1 MYCRLA
7 PDVAAPHARDAS
19 RVESTR
25 RDGKLRPTLAS
36 SSWAARRLFLV
47 DVARRACAPGKT
59 ARARA
64 LALDDTRRARP
75 PARTEG
81 RFAEVQRAPFLLP
94 SLTTTTTC
102 HPKVRRRRV
111 HTRNEKRVVCCL
123 TNASSSVHPPRS
135 LANGRKR
142 AASTSQPAADATT
155 AAPPAKAARN
165 GVKATTPSR
174 ATTPQPTLARSASV
188 TPGTPTR
195 GGARGK
201 RGQPPVYVIRK
212 GINSL
217 PEPVKALT
225 LADVKNGLPVGGPVA
240 GANPTTTDV
249 LPRQLFVFG
258 NGDMGQHG
266 LGTDVI
272 DEIKRPRKHVWVDEK
287 NTSGALG
294 VGGFEQIAAGGMH
307 TLAVDGNGRL
317 WSWGI
322 NDNAALGRQTG
333 REPDTEAE
341 VFETQPMR
349 VEGLA
354 PNGKGVLAGSK
365 EAGGGTEGEVD
376 IFRATRVAAGDSI
389 SAALSED
396 GQVRVWGSFRSNDGL
411 LGFDGQVGSSKM
423 QFQPVSLP
431 ALQQHS
437 FSQIACGDDH
447 ILALTTTGLVYT
459 WGNGQQLQLGRRI
472 IERRKI
478 NGLNPEKVGLRD
490 VVLIG
495 TGAYHSFAVDK
506 KGNVYGWGLNSLKQ
520 VGIDSEE
527 DTVATPRL
535 IPSLSPKELSSDG
548 SVKVV
553 AITAGQHHSL
563 FLLSD
568 GRVFGCG
575 RCDGCELGLDSS
587 SNAAMLEVEKMRKE
601 WRAKRQEELKVEMA
615 AWEKRMAAKKEA
627 AGEAGQPAESALSS
641 VVSSDDLPPVMGPP
655 PDEYIATPVHVPFPA
670 GAKIS
675 TISAGARFNLATDSE
690 GKVYSWGFGNQSQL
704 GLGDEESAEV
714 PTEVKSKQFKGHR
727 AVLVAAGG
735 QHSTVLAVRDPEVA
749 VE

>member
-1 MYCRLA
+1 
-7 PDVAAPHARDAS
+7 
-19 RVESTR
+19 
-25 RDGKLRPTLAS
+25 
-36 SSWAARRLFLV
+36 
-47 DVARRACAPGKT
+47 
-59 ARARA
+59 
-64 LALDDTRRARP
+64 
-75 PARTEG
+75 
-81 RFAEVQRAPFLLP
+81 
-94 SLTTTTTC
+94 
-102 HPKVRRRRV
+102 
-111 HTRNEKRVVCCL
+111 
-123 TNASSSVHPPRS
+123 
-135 LANGRKR
+135 
-142 AASTSQPAADATT
+142 
-155 AAPPAKAARN
+155 
-165 GVKATTPSR
+165 
-174 ATTPQPTLARSASV
+174 
-188 TPGTPTR
+188 
-195 GGARGK
+195 
-201 RGQPPVYVIRK
+201 
-212 GINSL
+212 
-217 PEPVKALT
+217 
-225 LADVKNGLPVGGPVA
+225 
-240 GANPTTTDV
+240 
-249 LPRQLFVFG
+249 
-258 NGDMGQHG
+258 MGQHG

-272 DEIKRPRKHVWVDEK
+272 DEIKRPRKHLWVDEK
-287 NTSGALG
+287 NGKGDLG

-307 TLAVDGNGRL
+307 TLAVDGNGAL

-333 REPDTEAE
+333 REPDVEAE

-349 VEGLA
+349 VEGLS
-354 PNGKGVLAGSK
+354 PDGKGTLPGAK
-365 EAGGGTEGEVD
+365 EAGGGSQGDVE

-423 QFQPVSLP
+423 QNQPVTLP

-447 ILALTTTGLVYT
+447 ILALTTTGVVYT

-535 IPSLSPKELSSDG
+535 IPSLSPKELSADG

-587 SNAAMLEVEKMRKE
+587 SHPAMLEVQRMRGE
-601 WRAKRQEELKVEMA
+601 WRSKREEEMKVEMQ
-615 AWEKRMAAKKEA
+615 AWEKRMADKKKSSSDA
-627 AGEAGQPAESALSS
+627 ASS
-641 VVSSDDLPPVMGPP
+641 SSGLGGAVSSDDLPPVMGPP
-655 PDEYIATPVHVPFPA
+655 PDEYIPTPVHIPFP
-670 GAKIS
+670 GGVKITS
-675 TISAGARFNLATDSE
+675 LSAGARFNLATDST

-714 PTEVKSKQFKGHR
+714 PTEVKSKQFRGH
-727 AVLVAAGG
+727 VGVFVAAGG
-735 QHSTVLAVRDPEVA
+735 QHSTVLAVRDPDVQ

>member
-1 MYCRLA
+1 M
-7 PDVAAPHARDAS
+7 
-19 RVESTR
+19 
-25 RDGKLRPTLAS
+25 
-36 SSWAARRLFLV
+36 
-47 DVARRACAPGKT
+47 
-59 ARARA
+59 
-64 LALDDTRRARP
+64 P
-75 PARTEG
+75 P
-81 RFAEVQRAPFLLP
+81 
-94 SLTTTTTC
+94 
-102 HPKVRRRRV
+102 K
-111 HTRNEKRVVCCL
+111 
-123 TNASSSVHPPRS
+123 
-135 LANGRKR
+135 ANGRKR
-142 AASTSQPAADATT
+142 SASVSQSAAAQPAAKAAKNGSTT
-155 AAPPAKAARN
+155 ASTAAARPS
-165 GVKATTPSR
+165 PSR
-174 ATTPQPTLARSASV
+174 AVTPQPLARASSV
-188 TPGTPTR
+188 TPSTPSGR
-195 GGARGK
+195 K

-212 GINSL
+212 GLNPL
-217 PEPVKALT
+217 PAPVKPLI
-225 LADVKNGLPVGGPVA
+225 LADVKKGLPVGPPEVGPSPA
-240 GANPTTTDV
+240 ASADV

-266 LGTDVI
+266 LGTDAI

-287 NTSGALG
+287 NGKGELG
-294 VGGFEQIAAGGMH
+294 LGGLEQIAAGGMH
-307 TLAVDGNGRL
+307 TLAIDGNGRL

-333 REPDTEAE
+333 REPDVDAE
-341 VFETQPMR
+341 VFETQPMP
-349 VEGLA
+349 VEGLG
-354 PNGKGVLAGSK
+354 PDGKGTLAGAK
-365 EAGGGTEGEVD
+365 ADGGGSEGDVD

-423 QFQPVSLP
+423 QYQPVSLP
-431 ALQQHS
+431 ALVQHS

-490 VVLIG
+490 IVLIG

-520 VGIDSEE
+520 IGIDTDEE
-527 DTVATPRL
+527 YIPTPRV
-535 IPSLSPKELSSDG
+535 IPSLRPKELSADG

-575 RCDGCELGLDSS
+575 RCDGCELGLDTKD
-587 SNAAMLEVEKMRKE
+587 NPAMLEVEKMRTE
-601 WRAKRQEELKVEMA
+601 WKSKRQEEMKVEMV
-615 AWEKRMAAKKEA
+615 AWEKKMALKKESST
-627 AGEAGQPAESALSS
+627 GTTTSEAFNT

-655 PDEYIATPVHVPFPA
+655 PDEYISEPVHIPFSESSSS
-670 GAKIS
+670 KIS
-675 TISAGARFNLATDSE
+675 SISSGARFNLATDSN
-690 GKVYSWGFGNQSQL
+690 GQIFSWGFGNQSQL
-704 GLGDEESAEV
+704 GLGDEESAEI
-714 PTEVKSKQFKGHR
+714 PTVVKSKQFKGYK

-735 QHSTVLAVRDPEVA
+735 QHSTVLAVRDPEVQ
-749 VE
+749 VD